1 MIVFQMRVFHIRTYT
16 SYFSNTF
23 YQISTNILQKGGNIK
38 KNQLEGLLCSTRNY
52 VIVAFL

>member
-1 MIVFQMRVFHIRTYT
+1 MTVFQMWVLHIRTIT

-38 KNQLEGLLCSTRNY
+38 KDQLEGLLCSTRNY
-52 VIVAFL
+52 IIAAFL

>member
-1 MIVFQMRVFHIRTYT
+1 MIVFRMQVLYIRTYT

-38 KNQLEGLLCSTRNY
+38 NDQLEGLLCSTRNY
-52 VIVAFL
+52 IIVAFL

>member
-1 MIVFQMRVFHIRTYT
+1 MTVFQMRVLHIRTIT

-38 KNQLEGLLCSTRNY
+38 KDQLEGLLCSTRNY
-52 VIVAFL
+52 IIAAFL